1 MPGGPHHS
9 HAHGA
14 HEAESTVSVGVV
26 ARVALTL
33 FLGVA
38 LAVTIFGVVRLW
50 PDASKATTI
59 KTSDFAA
66 PGATFPTAEVLK
78 VLPVCTGK
86 DAQTGAPPAAGQG
99 GDVVEAGTRCGA
111 ITVQLEQPTATS
123 GDVHPTVSVSVP
135 PAISVSGLREG
146 DTVMLLRIPA
156 QDSQPEAYSFLQ
168 VQRGAPLSLMFVLFV
183 LVVALV
189 ARWRG
194 ILALVGLAFGG
205 LVVVKFM
212 LPALLAG
219 ESGLLVAVVGS
230 ALIMF
235 VVLYLAHG
243 LSIRTS
249 TALAGTLIG
258 VAITAVL
265 GVLAVD
271 LARLSGVASDEGAT
285 LVSFAQNLSPQ
296 ELLTSAIIVA
306 GLGVLNDVTITQ
318 SSAVWELRSAA
329 PSMGRRELFRSGM
342 RIGRD
347 HIASTIYTIV
357 FAYAGAALPVL
368 LLLFIYERPV
378 LDLIQTESLS
388 EEIVRTL
395 ASAIGLVLAV
405 PMTTAIAALTVGAAK
420 AAPESEPARA
430 DQGHVEHD
438 PYEDLSP
445 YDAYGRRQVG
455 PTAEDLVRSASGPR
469 HPATRAEARARMAPP
484 D

>member
-1 MPGGPHHS
+1 MPGGPSLS
-9 HAHGA
+9 HDHGA
-14 HEAESTVSVGVV
+14 HSGTSNVSVSAV
-26 ARVALTL
+26 ARVALSL
-33 FLGVA
+33 FLA
-38 LAVTIFGVVRLW
+38 LALAATVFGVVRLW
-50 PDASKATTI
+50 PGDTRAANQVGASE
-59 KTSDFAA
+59 FAA
-66 PGATFPTAEVLK
+66 PGVTFPLAEVQK
-78 VLPVCTGK
+78 VLPVCTGS
-86 DAQTGAPPAAGQG
+86 DAQTGAPPAEGQG
-99 GDVVEAGTRCGA
+99 GDVVAADVKCGA
-111 ITVQLEQPTATS
+111 ITVQLEQPTTSS
-123 GDVHPTVSVSVP
+123 GDVHPIVSVSVP
-135 PAISVSGLREG
+135 PAISLSGVREG
-146 DTVMLLRIPA
+146 DTVMLMRIPA
-156 QDSQPEAYSFLQ
+156 QADQPEAYSFLQ

-212 LPALLAG
+212 LPALLEG
-219 ESGLLVAVVGS
+219 QSGLLVAVLGS
-230 ALIMF
+230 SLIMF

-249 TALAGTLIG
+249 TALAGTLFG
-258 VAITAVL
+258 VAITAGL

-285 LVSFAQNLSPQ
+285 LVSFAQSLSPQ

-318 SSAVWELRSAA
+318 SSAVWELRAAA

-368 LLLFIYERPV
+368 LLLFLYERPV

-405 PMTTAIAALTVGAAK
+405 PVTTAIAALTVGGAKVPAEPETPAARPRQSESPSP
-420 AAPESEPARA
+420 AP
-430 DQGHVEHD
+430 
-438 PYEDLSP
+438 
-445 YDAYGRRQVG
+445 G
-455 PTAEDLVRSASGPR
+455 PTSSRGGPSAADLVRTATGTPPPAS
-469 HPATRAEARARMAPP
+469 RAEARARMSP
-484 D
+484 